1 MKEKILKNKTLVIV
15 VAAIVVCA
23 VGFAAG
29 MMVKTALAHDSGNYI
44 GAEKAK
50 VIALESVGV
59 SPAKATFTKVEIDRS
74 ERPVVYDIEFYTA
87 SNEYDFEIN
96 AKTGDIMEKS
106 SEAIAAGNQQTQT
119 SGQTD
124 AGTVPP
130 AVTQQPGQAQSS
142 QPAVSA
148 GQPSSSEYIGVN
160 KAKSIAFKH
169 AGVSASAATVTKAKL
184 DSDDGVKTYE
194 IEFIVA
200 NKEYEYEINAYT
212 GKVMDY
218 DTEVLD
224 SYEHHDDDHDNHDYH
239 D

>member
-1 MKEKILKNKTLVIV
+1 M
-15 VAAIVVCA
+15 
-23 VGFAAG
+23 
-29 MMVKTALAHDSGNYI
+29 
-44 GAEKAK
+44 
-50 VIALESVGV
+50 
-59 SPAKATFTKVEIDRS
+59 
-74 ERPVVYDIEFYTA
+74 
-87 SNEYDFEIN
+87 
-96 AKTGDIMEKS
+96 
-106 SEAIAAGNQQTQT
+106 
-119 SGQTD
+119 
-124 AGTVPP
+124 
-130 AVTQQPGQAQSS
+130 
-142 QPAVSA
+142 
-148 GQPSSSEYIGVN
+148 N

-224 SYEHHDDDHDNHDYH
+224 SYEHHDDDHDDHDYH

>member
-15 VAAIVVCA
+15 VAAIVLCA
-23 VGFAAG
+23 IGFAAG
-29 MMVKTALAHDSGNYI
+29 MMVKTSLAHDSGNYI

-50 VIALESVGV
+50 TIALESVGV

-87 SNEYDFEIN
+87 SNEYDFEIE
-96 AKTGDIMEKS
+96 AKTGNILEKS
-106 SEAIAAGNQQTQT
+106 SEAITAQAPLPQAGT
-119 SGQTD
+119 SNPAGSGTD
-124 AGTVPP
+124 AA
-130 AVTQQPGQAQSS
+130 AVTPTQQAANPSGKA
-142 QPAVSA
+142 
-148 GQPSSSEYIGVN
+148 SSSEYIGID

-169 AGVSASAATVTKAKL
+169 AGVSASAAKITKAKL

-194 IEFIVA
+194 IEFISGSR
-200 NKEYEYEINAYT
+200 EYEYEINAYT

-224 SYEHHDDDHDNHDYH
+224 QYKHHNDDHDDHDDHHDY
-239 D
+239 DD